1 MVYTYTLLTSF
12 FKFRYHPNASDVT
25 FKNMRPAMQSR
36 RDGIY
41 PRKPQNHD
49 DLEVLL
55 NNANDEFRSN
65 YRGPV
70 KDAQNNNIGMIFA
83 NPTLWLV
90 LQAAMMIAFDGTFWV
105 APTGWYQLFNVFF
118 VVENHFFVGACI
130 LLDGKSTDDYRS
142 MWNAMNALMD
152 NEFNPTQGMA
162 DFELAS
168 RKSAHEIYLRLKV
181 HGCYFHYTRAI
192 FKNLLKVGLGR
203 SYNTNRAFK
212 KWAKRIMAIPLLKAE
227 MINDVFE
234 ELLSQNIRFAA
245 AADRLNFQ
253 RFKRYIR
260 SQWQLNTSITVEILS
275 VFSFMNATNNGAES
289 FHSELKRKM
298 SHKPNIWHFI
308 LNLNLVLK
316 DKENEYNRMLGAPDG
331 FVRNQSPA
339 LIERMRLRRDAE
351 AALELGPN
359 DGGITPME
367 FLDRVAGISDVNVPQ
382 IQRQARDDPDLNFL
396 NEDPDIVEIEDEVV
410 APVQD
415 PPAPPAPVVQ
425 IQTPPCSV
433 CMLPVRD
440 RVALLPCG
448 HADFCTACIDNME
461 RLTRPN
467 PETRLYR
474 CPNCNGHYTTKTRIY
489 LNM

>member
-1 MVYTYTLLTSF
+1 
-12 FKFRYHPNASDVT
+12 
-25 FKNMRPAMQSR
+25 MQTR
-36 RDGIY
+36 RDGVY
-41 PRKPQNHD
+41 PRRPQNHD
-49 DLEVLL
+49 DLEGLL
-55 NNANDEFRSN
+55 NNANETFRSN

-70 KDAQNNNIGMIFA
+70 KDDQNNNIGMIFA

-130 LLDGKSTDDYRS
+130 LLDGKSTDDYRC

-152 NEFNPTQGMA
+152 NNFNPTQGMA

-192 FKNLLKVGLGR
+192 FKNLLKVGLGK
-203 SYNTNRAFK
+203 SYNSHRGFK
-212 KWAKRIMAIPLLKAE
+212 KWAKRIMAIPLLKSD
-227 MINDVFE
+227 MIHDVFV
-234 ELLSQNIRFAA
+234 ELLSQDIPFAA
-245 AADRLNFQ
+245 RADRLNFQ

-260 SQWQLNTSITVEILS
+260 SQWMMNTNITPEILS

-308 LNLNLVLK
+308 LNLNNVLK
-316 DKENEYNRMLGAPDG
+316 DKENEYLRMLDTPDG

-339 LIERMRLRRDAE
+339 LIERMRLRREAE
-351 AALELGPN
+351 AALELGPDN
-359 DGGITPME
+359 GGITPME

-382 IQRQARDDPDLNFL
+382 IQRQARDDPELNFL
-396 NEDPDIVEIEDEVV
+396 NDDPEIVEIEDEVV
-410 APVQD
+410 APVVQEQQD
-415 PPAPPAPVVQ
+415 PPAPPPPVVQ
-425 IQTPPCSV
+425 IQAPPCSV
-433 CMLPVRD
+433 CLLPVRD

-448 HADFCTACIDNME
+448 HADFCTPCIDNME
-461 RLTRPN
+461 RLTRPDRL
-467 PETRLYR
+467 TRLYR
-474 CPNCNGHYTTKTRIY
+474 CPNCNGPYRTKSRIY